1 LYDNLD
7 NLERFYCLVC
17 HKKIEAA
24 MKKFQNNCG
33 IRIPGLT
40 INPKIIIHS
49 LNTKVSIYQDILL
62 VSHLWAK
69 ENLKSN
75 QAIAS
80 NEKMEVQV

>member
-1 LYDNLD
+1 M
-7 NLERFYCLVC
+7 
-17 HKKIEAA
+17 KKI
-24 MKKFQNNCG
+24 QNNCD
-33 IRIPGLT
+33 IRILGLT
-40 INPKIIIHS
+40 INPKIVVHS
-49 LNTKVSIYQDILL
+49 LKTKASIYQDILL

>member
-1 LYDNLD
+1 
-7 NLERFYCLVC
+7 
-17 HKKIEAA
+17 
-24 MKKFQNNCG
+24 MKKFQNNYD

-40 INPKIIIHS
+40 INPKIVIHS
-49 LNTKVSIYQDILL
+49 LKTKASIYQDILL
-62 VSHLWAK
+62 VGYLWAK

>member
-1 LYDNLD
+1 M
-7 NLERFYCLVC
+7 
-17 HKKIEAA
+17 KKI
-24 MKKFQNNCG
+24 QNNCD
-33 IRIPGLT
+33 IRILGLT
-40 INPKIIIHS
+40 INPKIVAHS
-49 LNTKVSIYQDILL
+49 LKTKASIYQDILL

>member
-1 LYDNLD
+1 
-7 NLERFYCLVC
+7 
-17 HKKIEAA
+17 

-40 INPKIIIHS
+40 INPKIIIYS

-75 QAIAS
+75 QAIAF

>member
-1 LYDNLD
+1 
-7 NLERFYCLVC
+7 
-17 HKKIEAA
+17 
-24 MKKFQNNCG
+24 MKKFQTNYD

-40 INPKIIIHS
+40 INPKIVIRS
-49 LNTKVSIYQDILL
+49 LKTKASIYQDILL
-62 VSHLWAK
+62 VSHLWTK

>member
-1 LYDNLD
+1 
-7 NLERFYCLVC
+7 
-17 HKKIEAA
+17 
-24 MKKFQNNCG
+24 MKKFQNNYD

-40 INPKIIIHS
+40 INPKIVIRS
-49 LNTKVSIYQDILL
+49 LKTKASIYQDILL
-62 VSHLWAK
+62 VSHLWTK

>member
-1 LYDNLD
+1 
-7 NLERFYCLVC
+7 
-17 HKKIEAA
+17 
-24 MKKFQNNCG
+24 MKKFQTNYD

-40 INPKIIIHS
+40 INPKIVIHS
-49 LNTKVSIYQDILL
+49 LKTKASIYQDILL
-62 VSHLWAK
+62 ISHLWTK